1 MGGTVNKMVMKREV
15 IADRGIWT
23 AKKRYVLN
31 VFDNEGVRYKTPKLK
46 IMGIEA
52 IKSSTPE
59 PCRDALKQIFKVIV
73 SQDEKAVQNA
83 IKQFK
88 DHFKELPADQIAFP
102 RGVTDIGK
110 WKNRI
115 YAPSEDD
122 HKTKIYKKATPIH
135 VRGSLLYND
144 QIVTNQ
150 LDKTYE
156 LVNNGDKIKY
166 LYLKKNNPLGENVIA
181 FRDFLPKELK
191 LDPYIDYELQ
201 FEKAF
206 IDAIEPILKAVGW
219 SSEQQ
224 MTLDLFFN

>member
-1 MGGTVNKMVMKREV
+1 MVGSG
-15 IADRGIWT
+15 DRSERILTYNYPQGRLTDHRINLT
-23 AKKRYVLN
+23 L
-31 VFDNEGVRYKTPKLK
+31 YK
-46 IMGIEA
+46 
-52 IKSSTPE
+52 
-59 PCRDALKQIFKVIV
+59 
-73 SQDEKAVQNA
+73 
-83 IKQFK
+83 
-88 DHFKELPADQIAFP
+88 
-102 RGVTDIGK
+102 
-110 WKNRI
+110 
-115 YAPSEDD
+115 
-122 HKTKIYKKATPIH
+122 
-135 VRGSLLYND
+135 
-144 QIVTNQ
+144 

-181 FRDFLPKELK
+181 YRDFLPKELK